1 MSPILYL
8 KAFGV
13 WVIFVVFFIINGSAR
28 EFLYKPKIGELWAHQ
43 VSCVIGISFILLFTY
58 FFISRVSFEFSRTD
72 LLMLGGFWLVL
83 TVMFEFVFGHYV
95 IGHPWSYLF
104 ADYNILKG
112 RLWSLVLI
120 ATFLAPYIAG
130 RIYYKKL

>member
-1 MSPILYL
+1 MSLILYL

-13 WVIFVVFFIINGSAR
+13 WIIFLIFFIINGSAR
-28 EFLYKPKIGELWAHQ
+28 QFLYEPKIGVLRAHQ
-43 VSCVIGISFILLFTY
+43 VSSVIGISFIFLFTY
-58 FFISRVSFEFSRTD
+58 FFISRIKFEFSRTD
-72 LLMLGGFWLVL
+72 LLMLGVFWLVL

-95 IGHPWSYLF
+95 MGHPWSNLF
-104 ADYNILKG
+104 ADYNIFKG

-130 RIYYKKL
+130 LFYYKK